1 MTAIAKSIRRR
12 RGALDPSIVLIA
24 TIATI
29 AAGCWRIGEPM
40 PDEAIV
46 SWAAYPDT
54 VVVGESFSLEF
65 AGPVS
70 PTTCGRLD
78 TAVVALSEAE
88 VVLSAERS
96 VFDAICSRERVS
108 FYHAR
113 PFSLERAGRYR
124 VRTRGGLDLGTITA
138 VDSGRFSPMVAVGE
152 GTVRSVGGC
161 WLFGPGWASNQRP
174 FALRDAPD
182 EIAAEAGTDRVVF
195 VRGSFAGFTL
205 CGRWGSR
212 PSIRVDSSRVTER
225 RGRDY
230 YD

>member
-1 MTAIAKSIRRR
+1 M
-12 RGALDPSIVLIA
+12 
-24 TIATI
+24 
-29 AAGCWRIGEPM
+29 AAGCWRIGEPT
-40 PDEAIV
+40 PDTAIV

-78 TAVVALSEAE
+78 TAMVTLTEE
-88 VVLSAERS
+88 EIVLSAERS
-96 VFDAICSRERVS
+96 VFDATCSRERVS

-113 PFSLERAGRYR
+113 PFALQRAGSYR
-124 VRTRGGLDLGTITA
+124 VRTREGLDLGLITA
-138 VDSGRFSPMVAVGE
+138 VDSGTFSPMSAVGE

-161 WLFGPGWASNQRP
+161 WLFGPGWAANQRP
-174 FALRDAPD
+174 FALRNAPP
-182 EIAAEAGTDRVVF
+182 EITAEAGTDRVVF
-195 VRGSFAGFTL
+195 IRGRLTGFTL

-212 PSIRVDSSRVTER
+212 PSIRVETARATER

>member
-1 MTAIAKSIRRR
+1 MKANVETGRKRSSPARVL
-12 RGALDPSIVLIA
+12 ALTGTL
-24 TIATI
+24 
-29 AAGCWRIGEPM
+29 AAACWRIGEPTA
-40 PDEAIV
+40 DEAIV

-54 VVVGESFSLEF
+54 VVVRESFSLEF

-78 TAVVALSEAE
+78 TAVVTLTDEE

-96 VFDAICSRERVS
+96 VFDARCPGERVS

-113 PFSLERAGRYR
+113 PFAIERAGSYR
-124 VRTRGGLDLGTITA
+124 LRTRRGLDLGTITA
-138 VDSGRFSPMVAVGE
+138 IDSGRFSPMVAVGE

-174 FALRDAPD
+174 FALRDAPP
-182 EIAAEAGTDRVVF
+182 EITAEAGTDRVVF
-195 VRGSFAGFTL
+195 IRGAFAGFTL
-205 CGRWGSR
+205 CGSWGSR
-212 PSIRVDSSRVTER
+212 PSIRVEIARVTER
-225 RGRDY
+225 YGRDY

>member
-1 MTAIAKSIRRR
+1 
-12 RGALDPSIVLIA
+12 
-24 TIATI
+24 
-29 AAGCWRIGEPM
+29 
-40 PDEAIV
+40 
-46 SWAAYPDT
+46 
-54 VVVGESFSLEF
+54 
-65 AGPVS
+65 
-70 PTTCGRLD
+70 
-78 TAVVALSEAE
+78 
-88 VVLSAERS
+88 
-96 VFDAICSRERVS
+96 
-108 FYHAR
+108 
-113 PFSLERAGRYR
+113 

-138 VDSGRFSPMVAVGE
+138 VDSGHFSPMVAVGE

>member
-12 RGALDPSIVLIA
+12 RGALDPSIVL
-24 TIATI
+24 IATI

-78 TAVVALSEAE
+78 TAVVALSEEE

-96 VFDAICSRERVS
+96 VFDATCSRERVS

>member
-1 MTAIAKSIRRR
+1 MGSANGS
-12 RGALDPSIVLIA
+12 GASTRPRPPSARLLLCLSL
-24 TIATI
+24 
-29 AAGCWRIGEPM
+29 AGCWRIGEPTAG
-40 PDEAIV
+40 EAIV

-54 VVVGESFSLEF
+54 VVVGEVFSLEF

-78 TAVVALSEAE
+78 TAMVAVVGDEI
-88 VVLSAERS
+88 VLSAERS
-96 VFDAICSRERVS
+96 VFDARCSRERVS

-113 PFSLERAGRYR
+113 PFVVERAGRYR
-124 VRTRGGLDLGTITA
+124 VRTRGGLSLGTITA
-138 VDSGRFSPMVAVGE
+138 IDSGAFSPMIAVGE

-174 FALRDAPD
+174 FALREVPD

-195 VRGSFAGFTL
+195 IRGSFAGFAL

-212 PSIRVDSSRVTER
+212 PSIRVDTSRVTAR
-225 RGRDY
+225 HASDY

>member
-1 MTAIAKSIRRR
+1 MSAIARSIRRR
-12 RGALDPSIVLIA
+12 RVTMGPSLVLVAAIA
-24 TIATI
+24 S
-29 AAGCWRIGEPM
+29 GCWRIGEPT
-40 PDEAIV
+40 PDAAIV

-54 VVVGESFSLEF
+54 VVVGENFSLEF

-70 PTTCGRLD
+70 PTTCARLD
-78 TAVVALSEAE
+78 TAVVTLREAE
-88 VVLSAERS
+88 IILSAERS
-96 VFDAICSRERVS
+96 VFDATCPHERVS

-113 PFSLERAGRYR
+113 PFTLERAGRYR
-124 VRTRGGLDLGTITA
+124 VVTRDGLDLGTITA
-138 VDSGRFSPMVAVGE
+138 VDSGAFSPMIAVGE

-161 WLFGPGWASNQRP
+161 WLFGPGWAANQRP

-182 EIAAEAGTDRVVF
+182 EIAAEAGTDRIVF

-212 PSIRVDSSRVTER
+212 PSIRVEEARVTER
-225 RGRDY
+225 RGSDY